1 MKKITRRQFLKTAAA
16 VGVLGTAASAGAV
29 PAGACIDP
37 PPAAGYP
44 QQVTIGAYDWGPCV
58 SSTQF
63 KLRQSVRAESVHAD
77 DFQPAYETKDS
88 YDWNLLYPGGATAS
102 GLLPVT
108 DACPCDGSG
117 ARAAG
122 ARCFFFVI
130 LRETWCFLRKPPCRS
145 VSDMVQ

>member
-29 PAGACIDP
+29 PAGACIDAP
-37 PPAAGYP
+37 LAAGYP

-77 DFQPAYETKDS
+77 VFQPASRDRRLPLRRQRRPCSRGTVLFLCDS
-88 YDWNLLYPGGATAS
+88 A
-102 GLLPVT
+102 
-108 DACPCDGSG
+108 
-117 ARAAG
+117 
-122 ARCFFFVI
+122 
-130 LRETWCFLRKPPCRS
+130 
-145 VSDMVQ
+145 